1 MKWLTEQNPP
11 DTRQTGG
18 QSMELR
24 DSQNGIHAMG
34 AEMGTTGSRAATDEA
49 LATRRYL
56 LVMAVCGP
64 VPGLAWPIDKPK
76 RIGLLAFG
84 ARRPRSLET
93 FATRMAELGWKEGRD
108 YVVEW
113 RVTAHKAERLADAA
127 AELVTSR
134 VDVFLC
140 SSTAEVLAVRKAT
153 TTIPIVITGVSDPV
167 ASGLVRSLGRPEGN
181 ITGFSSI
188 GEQLSGQ
195 RLSLLRELLPA
206 IRTLAVV
213 WSAEDATHARE
224 MLQIEELAPKL
235 ALEVRRVELSRIED
249 IAMVFEQL
257 QRNPPGAVLLLG
269 NVWHGRA
276 NGAVERAAL
285 SAGLPTLA
293 YDRSNATNG
302 ALLSYGPDYEALDRD
317 AAGYIDKIF
326 KGAKVAD
333 LPIQQPTKFDL
344 FINLKTAR
352 ALGLSVPR
360 TVLLR
365 ADAVIE

>member
-1 MKWLTEQNPP
+1 MMDRAEPAGQQVN
-11 DTRQTGG
+11 GG
-18 QSMELR
+18 QSMEFR
-24 DSQNGIHAMG
+24 DSQNGIHVMG
-34 AEMGTTGSRAATDEA
+34 AEMATRGSQTATQKT
-49 LATRRYL
+49 LATRRHL
-56 LVMAVCGP
+56 LVTAVCASAAD
-64 VPGLAWPIDKPK
+64 LAWPIDKPK
-76 RIGLLAFG
+76 RIGVLAFG
-84 ARRPRSLET
+84 ARLPRSLEV
-93 FATRMAELGWKEGRD
+93 FIARMAELGWKEGRD

-140 SSTAEVLAVRKAT
+140 SSTAAVLAVLKAT
-153 TTIPIVITGVSDPV
+153 ATIPIVITGVSDPV

-188 GEQLSGQ
+188 GEQLAGQ

-213 WSAEDATHARE
+213 WSAEDATHSRE
-224 MLQIEELAPKL
+224 MQQIEALAPKL

-276 NGAVERAAL
+276 NGALERAAL
-285 SAGLPTLA
+285 KRAYQRSLTLDTTLKMERCSLTGQTTKRWTA
-293 YDRSNATNG
+293 TPQATSTRSSKAQRSLTC
-302 ALLSYGPDYEALDRD
+302 LSSSRGNSNCSS
-317 AAGYIDKIF
+317 
-326 KGAKVAD
+326 
-333 LPIQQPTKFDL
+333 T
-344 FINLKTAR
+344 
-352 ALGLSVPR
+352 
-360 TVLLR
+360 
-365 ADAVIE
+365 